1 MPNYRY
7 QTQDCQSRQGRSCP
21 NQGMYRGAQ
30 QSGRQQAQQD
40 ARQRGN
46 MQQSAM
52 GRAHACGRDAR
63 QLSDLPV
70 AMAYV
75 PWQEWYGIFDL
86 EKGFCC
92 GTIFEELNKP
102 FTGPGGRR

>member
-21 NQGMYRGAQ
+21 NQGMCRGAQ
-30 QSGRQQAQQD
+30 QSG
-40 ARQRGN
+40 
-46 MQQSAM
+46 
-52 GRAHACGRDAR
+52 R

-86 EKGFCC
+86 EKGFCKAQR
-92 GTIFEELNKP
+92 GFEEHRDLREH
-102 FTGPGGRR
+102 GVREDMRYVY